1 MGVVPDWHSV
11 LYYRLIPDRN
21 TKQYIGISLVGGSGV
36 LRTKG
41 LECGSNGRIILG
53 GGGACEGMCEVT
65 CKGALGLFSGLL
77 TACGGVVPSSV

>member
-1 MGVVPDWHSV
+1 MGVEPDRHSV

-21 TKQYIGISLVGGSGV
+21 TKQYIGISLGGGSGV

-41 LECGSNGRIILG
+41 LECGGNGRIILCSA
-53 GGGACEGMCEVT
+53 ACVD
-65 CKGALGLFSGLL
+65 ALVCFTGLL

>member
-1 MGVVPDWHSV
+1 MSGSVTGMGVVPDRHSV

-21 TKQYIGISLVGGSGV
+21 TKQYIGISLGGGSGV

-53 GGGACEGMCEVT
+53 GDARTLVRFTGL
-65 CKGALGLFSGLL
+65 LGLVLVFGWI
-77 TACGGVVPSSV
+77 VPSSV